1 MGKLFLPQIIY
12 LGCILAFISGCTPTA
27 TNDSGRV
34 PAAYISDSINVTVEQ
49 EIELLFAEAQKLESR
64 DKSLLD
70 VAILFAQNGNIKR
83 SSESLVLINTDKLDD
98 RMFVEFSLLSVEL
111 NLQANNPAAA
121 LLNLDNERFL
131 NLQLYFGQ
139 QYLRRVLSVRSDI
152 NTQRGDGLASIGN
165 SIALSALLETRADIT
180 NVHNKIWRQ
189 LARQTYSNLQTCQTS
204 ADEIMAGWCR
214 LAYDN
219 RRYQNNQQV
228 QRIQFG
234 AWKASNSNHP
244 AALVSP
250 SWFKQSLDNSTPL
263 QVAILLPLQ
272 GQYKGP
278 STTFLDGFMEA
289 YYQLH
294 RQDNSST
301 PNLRIHDTSSLPIEQ
316 AYSNAVAEGADMVI
330 GGIRESEVQALMDMP
345 VLEVPTISLNRI
357 QNKRL
362 DKSSNLF
369 QFGNSQRD
377 EMDQIADAAWAK
389 GHRSVFLIAPNQN
402 WGQQATAYFA
412 RSWQAK
418 GGRVVSS
425 TLYSDSIK
433 DFTKFLKQP
442 LQIDLSEQ
450 RGVELRRFVNSQ
462 VIYTPRRRQ
471 DIDFV
476 VVLGYPDRARQ
487 IKPALEFLYASD
499 LPVYSSSKIY
509 NGIQRSDLDRDLS
522 GIQFTAMPWTLPGY
536 LSAELESDAT
546 MHTAYRQLYAMGYDA
561 FLVHRNIDNLKLEPK
576 MPLFGSTGIL
586 SLENGVITRQTQWGE
601 FRKGKV
607 RPATP

>member
-1 MGKLFLPQIIY
+1 MGKQFLPQVIY
-12 LGCILAFISGCTPTA
+12 LGCILAFIGGCAPTA

-34 PAAYISDSINVTVEQ
+34 PLIYISDSVDITAEQ
-49 EIELLFAEAQKLESR
+49 KIELLFAEAQQLEKR
-64 DKSLLD
+64 DKPLLD
-70 VAILFAQNGNIKR
+70 VAILFAQNGNIVR
-83 SSESLVLINTDKLDD
+83 SSESLLLINTDNLDD
-98 RMFVEFSLLSVEL
+98 QMFVEFSLLSVEL
-111 NLQANNPAAA
+111 NLQSNNPAAA
-121 LLNLDNERFL
+121 LINLDNQRFL
-131 NLQLYFGQ
+131 DLQPYFGRK
-139 QYLRRVLSVRSDI
+139 YLGRVLSIRSDI
-152 NTQRGDGLASIGN
+152 NTQRGDELASISN
-165 SIALSALLETRADIT
+165 SIALSALLETKADIT

-189 LARQTYSNLQTCQTS
+189 LARQTYSNLQICQTS
-204 ADEIMAGWCR
+204 SDEILAGWCR
-214 LAYDN
+214 LAHTN
-219 RRYQNNQQV
+219 RQYQNNQLA
-228 QRIQFG
+228 QRAQFN
-234 AWKASNSNHP
+234 AWKVSNSNHP

-289 YYQLH
+289 YYQLY
-294 RQDNSST
+294 QQTNSSS
-301 PNLRIHDTSSLPIEQ
+301 PNLRIHDTSLLPIEQ
-316 AYSNAVAEGADMVI
+316 AYSNALAEGADMVI
-330 GGIRESEVQALMDMP
+330 GGIRESEVQALMNMP

-357 QNKRL
+357 ENSQL
-362 DKSSNLF
+362 DQSSNLF

-377 EMDQIADAAWAK
+377 EMDQIADKAWEQ
-389 GHRSVFLIAPNQN
+389 GHRSVFLVAPTQK

-412 RSWQAK
+412 RSWEAK

-522 GIQFTAMPWTLPGY
+522 GIQFTAMPWTFSGH
-536 LSAELESDAT
+536 LSAELESDVT
-546 MHTAYRQLYAMGYDA
+546 MHTAYRQLYAMGYDT
-561 FLVHRNIDNLKLEPK
+561 FLVHRNLDNLQLAPK

-586 SLENGVITRQTQWGE
+586 SLEDGVITRRTQWAE
-601 FRKGKV
+601 FQKGQA
-607 RPATP
+607 RSATP

>member
-1 MGKLFLPQIIY
+1 MGKQFLPQIIY

-27 TNDSGRV
+27 TNDRGRV
-34 PAAYISDSINVTVEQ
+34 PLTYISDSVDITAEQ
-49 EIELLFAEAQKLESR
+49 KIELLFAEAQQLEKR
-64 DKSLLD
+64 DNPLLD
-70 VAILFAQNGNIKR
+70 VAILFAQNGNIIR
-83 SSESLVLINTDKLDD
+83 SSESLLLINTDNLDD

-111 NLQANNPAAA
+111 NLQSNNPAAA
-121 LLNLDNERFL
+121 LINLDNQRFL
-131 NLQLYFGQ
+131 DLQPYFGRK
-139 QYLRRVLSVRSDI
+139 YLGRVLSIRSDI
-152 NTQRGDGLASIGN
+152 NTQRGDELASISN
-165 SIALSALLETRADIT
+165 SIALSALLETKTDIT

-189 LARQTYSNLQTCQTS
+189 LARQTYTNLQICQTNS
-204 ADEIMAGWCR
+204 DDILAGWCQ
-214 LAYDN
+214 LALAN
-219 RRYQNNQQV
+219 RQYQNNQQA
-228 QRIQFG
+228 QEAQFS
-234 AWKASNSNHP
+234 AWKVSNSTHP

-294 RQDNSST
+294 QQTNSSS
-301 PNLRIHDTSSLPIEQ
+301 PNLRIHDTSTLPIEQ
-316 AYSNAVAEGADMVI
+316 AYSNALAEGADMVI
-330 GGIRESEVQALMDMP
+330 GGIRESEVQALMNMP

-357 QNKRL
+357 ENSQL
-362 DKSSNLF
+362 DQSSNLF

-377 EMDQIADAAWAK
+377 EMDQIATKAWEQ
-389 GHRSVFLIAPNQN
+389 GHRSVFLVAPIQK

-509 NGIQRSDLDRDLS
+509 NGLQRSDLDRDLS
-522 GIQFTAMPWTLPGY
+522 GIQFTAMPWTFSGH
-536 LSAELESDAT
+536 LSAELKSDVT
-546 MHTAYRQLYAMGYDA
+546 MHTAYRQLYAMGYDT
-561 FLVHRNIDNLKLEPK
+561 FLVHRNIDNLQLEPK

-586 SLENGVITRQTQWGE
+586 SLEDGVITRRTQWGE
-601 FRKGKV
+601 FQKGQA
-607 RPATP
+607 RPTTP